1 MRFRSLARE
10 TLMGFVPEISHLRY
24 PGNVAAMPGDK
35 WLLREQPF
43 PTPAACNPSLASL
56 PGPLRALTLLESPI
70 QMCVF
75 LAGESEPDIQNILFL
90 QNCRK

>member
-70 QMCVF
+70 QMWVF
-75 LAGESEPDIQNILFL
+75 LAGESEHDIQNILFL